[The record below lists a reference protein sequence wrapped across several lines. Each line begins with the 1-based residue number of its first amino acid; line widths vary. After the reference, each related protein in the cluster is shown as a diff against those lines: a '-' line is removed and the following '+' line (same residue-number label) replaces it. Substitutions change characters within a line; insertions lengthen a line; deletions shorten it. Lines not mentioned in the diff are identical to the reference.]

1 MSSCRYVWI
10 KTLLEEEGARILGVD
25 EGVLRGKESVN
36 VGGKKAGDSA
46 CSISR
51 PIFGRSG
58 WVLLLVRVADLVV
71 KVRGPK

>member
-10 KTLLEEEGARILGVD
+10 KTLLEEWARILGVD

-46 CSISR
+46 CSIFPDPFSGGLAW
-51 PIFGRSG
+51 PLRS
-58 WVLLLVRVADLVV
+58 
-71 KVRGPK
+71 

>member
-10 KTLLEEEGARILGVD
+10 KTLLEEGARILGVD
-25 EGVLRGKESVN
+25 EGVLRGKEVN